1 MGSGI
6 GIGLLGL
13 GTVGGGVASI
23 LQSPSERHPLV
34 ADLKLVRVA
43 VRDLNRP
50 RSVELPNEILTTD
63 PAVVVNDPAVDVVV
77 EVIGGIEPARSLI
90 LQAIAAGKSVVTA
103 NKAVIARHGE
113 EIADAATKAGVYVL
127 IEAAVGGGI
136 PIIEPLKQS
145 WGGTGSTGLAESSM
159 APRTTSSRGWP
170 MKALLTRVF

>member
-34 ADLKLVRVA
+34 ADLKLIRVA

-63 PAVVVNDPAVDVVV
+63 PAVVINDPAVDVVV
-77 EVIGGIEPARSLI
+77 EVIGGIEPARNLI
-90 LQAIAAGKSVVTA
+90 LQAIAAGNPS
-103 NKAVIARHGE
+103 
-113 EIADAATKAGVYVL
+113 L
-127 IEAAVGGGI
+127 
-136 PIIEPLKQS
+136 
-145 WGGTGSTGLAESSM
+145 
-159 APRTTSSRGWP
+159 PRTR
-170 MKALLTRVF
+170 R